1 MTTLAEAE
9 AQRERKTPKS
19 FLLNMEG
26 ARATAEFTSLAP
38 MSPVLRRAPKGDGHP
53 VLVLPGMLGGDES
66 TLVLRRF
73 LRSRDYWA
81 HRWHLG
87 RNLGRRSIGAEG
99 EHVLAL
105 IERLYLES
113 GERPVSL
120 VGWSLGGIIAREA
133 AKRVP
138 DQVRQVITM
147 GSPFNHAP
155 EGSLLAQIYHF
166 ISGDGPDP
174 LPVREALASPPEG
187 IPSTAIYSR
196 SDGMVSWRAC
206 LEGIG
211 PMTDNIEVYSS
222 HAGYGVNP
230 SVLFAVADR
239 LALPQ
244 DQWAPFDRSAAAWR
258 RLLYPKPAEKEVLPD
273 GKSESVLH

>member
-1 MTTLAEAE
+1 MTTHSEVDPKTD
-9 AQRERKTPKS
+9 RKAPN
-19 FLLNMEG
+19 FLLMNME
-26 ARATAEFTSLAP
+26 AVRASTEFASLGP
-38 MSPVLRRAPKGDGHP
+38 MSPILGRAPKGDGHP

-66 TLVLRRF
+66 TFILRRF
-73 LRSRDYWA
+73 LRSRDYWT

-99 EHVLAL
+99 EHVLSL

-113 GERPVSL
+113 GKRPVSL

-138 DQVRQVITM
+138 EQVRQVITM
-147 GSPFNHAP
+147 GSPFNHPP

-166 ISGDGPDP
+166 VSGTSPDP
-174 LPVREALASPPEG
+174 LPIREALACPPDHT
-187 IPSTAIYSR
+187 PSTAIYSR

-206 LEGIG
+206 LEGVG
-211 PMTDNIEVYSS
+211 PLTDNIEVYSS
-222 HAGYGVNP
+222 HTGYGVNP
-230 SVLFAVADR
+230 SALFAIADR

-244 DQWAPFDRSAAAWR
+244 DQWVPFDRRASAWR
-258 RLLYPKPAEKEVLPD
+258 RVLYPEPADKEVLPV
-273 GKSESVLH
+273 GESESILH

>member
-1 MTTLAEAE
+1 MSRGLHSE
-9 AQRERKTPKS
+9 QKRERPMPSTL
-19 FLLNMEG
+19 LLNMES
-26 ARATAEFTSLAP
+26 ARAASEFSSLAAAA
-38 MSPVLRRAPKGDGHP
+38 PVLNRAPKGDGHP

-87 RNLGRRSIGAEG
+87 RNIGRRTIGADG

-113 GERPVSL
+113 GERKVSL

-138 DQVRQVITM
+138 DQVRQVITL
-147 GSPFNHAP
+147 GSPFNHPP
-155 EGSLLAQIYHF
+155 EGTLLAQIYHF
-166 ISGDGPDP
+166 VSGDGPDP
-174 LPVREALASPPEG
+174 LPVRRALALPPHG
-187 IPSTAIYSR
+187 IPTTAIYSR

-206 LEGIG
+206 LETEGNL
-211 PMTDNIEVYSS
+211 TDNIEVHSS
-222 HAGYGVNP
+222 HTGYGVNP
-230 SVLFAVADR
+230 SVLFAIADR
-239 LALPQ
+239 LALPMNE
-244 DQWAPFDRSAAAWR
+244 WTPFDRNKSAWHRAF
-258 RLLYPKPAEKEVLPD
+258 YPQPAVKEHP
-273 GKSESVLH
+273 S